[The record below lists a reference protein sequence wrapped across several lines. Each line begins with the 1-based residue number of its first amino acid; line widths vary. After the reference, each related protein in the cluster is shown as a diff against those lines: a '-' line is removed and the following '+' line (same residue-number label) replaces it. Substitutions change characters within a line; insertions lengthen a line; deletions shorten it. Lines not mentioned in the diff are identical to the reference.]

1 MECACL
7 FSVMLCVIITAP
19 SPAAHPRRGKVYWGR
34 EERPWATILQVLLCK
49 WGTPG
54 IVHLRAY
61 LFFRVWSTHFSAAQ
75 FMHLRNGWRRR
86 ASCCVPSRWPLTEKA
101 VLDTRWEN
109 VSWKSVLKV
118 ILNIGIDKMT
128 SDDCRSMPNE
138 RSVSELPLT
147 AMSLDHS
154 QSAVIS
160 DLDRD
165 TESALI
171 TWMEGTSLR
180 GGGPYI
186 LYVYFNSPMQYSWQ
200 VPLGCSSEPGQ
211 SHRAILPV
219 VVQAAITNEG
229 QPMKW
234 TILWQTIIR
243 WN

>member
-1 MECACL
+1 
-7 FSVMLCVIITAP
+7 
-19 SPAAHPRRGKVYWGR
+19 
-34 EERPWATILQVLLCK
+34 
-49 WGTPG
+49 
-54 IVHLRAY
+54 
-61 LFFRVWSTHFSAAQ
+61 
-75 FMHLRNGWRRR
+75 
-86 ASCCVPSRWPLTEKA
+86 
-101 VLDTRWEN
+101 
-109 VSWKSVLKV
+109 
-118 ILNIGIDKMT
+118 MT

-229 QPMKW
+229 RPMK
-234 TILWQTIIR
+234 
-243 WN
+243 